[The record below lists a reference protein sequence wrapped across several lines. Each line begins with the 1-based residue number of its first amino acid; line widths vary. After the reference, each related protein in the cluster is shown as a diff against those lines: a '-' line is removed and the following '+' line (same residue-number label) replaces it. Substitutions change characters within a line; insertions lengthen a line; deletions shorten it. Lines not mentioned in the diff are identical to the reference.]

1 MGQLKLAPQTPQSSP
16 SAQAGNPLPASL
28 RHQMESSFGTDFS
41 SVRVH
46 EGHQATHV
54 GAQAYTQGQD
64 IHFAPGAYQPG
75 NDTGRQLIAHELT
88 HVVQQGAIGPNTVPS
103 GMVEVDAA
111 PSEAE

>member
-28 RHQMESSFGTDFS
+28 RHQMASSFGT
-41 SVRVH
+41 
-46 EGHQATHV
+46 
-54 GAQAYTQGQD
+54 AQAYTQGQD